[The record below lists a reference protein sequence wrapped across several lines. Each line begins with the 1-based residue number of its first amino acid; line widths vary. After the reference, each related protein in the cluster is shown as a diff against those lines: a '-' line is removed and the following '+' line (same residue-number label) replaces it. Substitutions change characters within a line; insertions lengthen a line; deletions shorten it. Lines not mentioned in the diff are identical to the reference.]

1 MSNRVRLKEFNA
13 KNIKEI
19 TKFIDKDVVKWIE
32 PLREPVDE
40 LQIKKWV
47 RVINETGKFYA
58 KEAIDFILDYGFNQL
73 NLKKIIG
80 LTTNYNIS
88 SQKVME
94 SKGFRL
100 IKTIE
105 KDYQEKGNG
114 RWCDVLIYEINLK
127 LSRT

>member
-1 MSNRVRLKEFNA
+1 M
-13 KNIKEI
+13 
-19 TKFIDKDVVKWIE
+19 
-32 PLREPVDE
+32 
-40 LQIKKWV
+40 
-47 RVINETGKFYA
+47 INETGKFFVVLNKNRIIGAIWLENINKKNSSAEVGFIIGGKFQGKGYA